1 MFQAPF
7 VSANPSDLAIIVSAF
22 FKPKTSQRGKQVM
35 VQERANVVTFRGN
48 PLTLLGP
55 DLQVGEKAPDF
66 RVVDTDLNPVTL
78 KDFAGKVL
86 LISVTPSLD
95 TPVCD
100 LQGRKFNELA
110 ANLSEDVVVV
120 NISVDLP
127 FAQKRWC
134 GANNIDRIKVLSDY
148 QERDFGLKYGV
159 LIKELKLLARSVWII
174 DKDGVIRYKQI
185 VPEVTNEPNYDEA
198 MEALKQIV
206 GQ

>member
-1 MFQAPF
+1 M
-7 VSANPSDLAIIVSAF
+7 
-22 FKPKTSQRGKQVM
+22 T
-35 VQERANVVTFRGN
+35 QERQGVVTFRGN

-66 RVVDTDLNPVTL
+66 RVVDTDLNPVSL
-78 KDFAGKVL
+78 SDFSGKVV

-110 ANLSEDVVVV
+110 AGLSDDVVVV

-127 FAQKRWC
+127 FAQRRWC

-159 LIKELKLLARSVWII
+159 LIKELKLLTRSVWIV

-185 VPEVTNEPNYDEA
+185 VPEVTNEPDYDAA
-198 MEALKQIV
+198 MKALKEIV
-206 GQ
+206 GA

>member
-1 MFQAPF
+1 
-7 VSANPSDLAIIVSAF
+7 
-22 FKPKTSQRGKQVM
+22 M
-35 VQERANVVTFRGN
+35 VQERPNIVSFRGN

-55 DLQVGEKAPDF
+55 DLQVGEKAPNF
-66 RVVDTDLNPVTL
+66 QVIDTDLNPVTL
-78 KDFAGKVL
+78 NDFAGKVL

-100 LQGRKFNELA
+100 MQGRRFNELA
-110 ANLSEDVVVV
+110 VNLSEDVVVV

-134 GANNIDRIKVLSDY
+134 GANNIERIKVLSDY
-148 QERDFGLKYGV
+148 QDRDFGLKYGV

-185 VPEVTNEPNYDEA
+185 VPEVTNEPDYDDA
-198 MEALKQIV
+198 MKALKEIT
-206 GQ
+206 G

>member
-1 MFQAPF
+1 MA
-7 VSANPSDLAIIVSAF
+7 
-22 FKPKTSQRGKQVM
+22 
-35 VQERANVVTFRGN
+35 QERTGLITFRGT

-55 DLQVGEKAPDF
+55 DVAVGEKAPDF

-78 KDFAGKVL
+78 QDFAGKVV

-100 LQGRKFNELA
+100 AQGRKFNELA
-110 ANLSEDVVVV
+110 TGLSEDVVVL

-127 FAQKRWC
+127 FAQRRWC
-134 GANNIDRIKVLSDY
+134 GVNNIDRIRVLSDY

-159 LIKELKLLARSVWII
+159 LIKELRLLARSVWIV

-185 VPEVTNEPNYDEA
+185 GPEVTNEPDYEA
-198 MEALKQIV
+198 AMTALKQVI
-206 GQ
+206 GG

>member
-1 MFQAPF
+1 MA
-7 VSANPSDLAIIVSAF
+7 V
-22 FKPKTSQRGKQVM
+22 
-35 VQERANVVTFRGN
+35 ERYGVVTFRGN

-66 RVVDTDLNPVTL
+66 QVVDTDLNPISL
-78 KDFAGKVL
+78 SDFAGKFV

-110 ANLSEDVVVV
+110 AGLSEDVVVL

-148 QERDFGLKYGV
+148 QDRDFGLKYGV
-159 LIKELKLLARSVWII
+159 LIKELKLLARSVWIV
-174 DKDGVIRYKQI
+174 DKDGIIRYKQI
-185 VPEVTNEPNYDEA
+185 VPEVTNEPDYDAA
-198 MEALKQIV
+198 MAALKEIV
-206 GQ
+206 GA